1 MARSVRGVAS
11 NETTESWTHGREKVR
26 PKIMK
31 KNGFYA
37 ENVDMKKFCYFLI
50 CLLFVSSHS
59 LFAERFLYQYT
70 EGERYKVLSTVKEDV
85 LVNGIFNHYAEIV
98 NRISYEVTDVETDD
112 LGNSKGFLEASF
124 MTTEKAYDSAN
135 NVISGSTSFEW
146 GEEYESQF
154 WRDSLGI
161 YDIEPIYFMPVV
173 RNVPVF
179 PDKDLQIG
187 DTWEAEGQEAYDIRR
202 TFNVSEPLIVPFT
215 AKYTYEGTVE
225 KALTGETDS
234 EKTEKK
240 LLHVINVEYS
250 IFYDIPVPKGAPSTY
265 PVSSMGYSNQSIYWD
280 NELGSIDSYEDQFRI
295 ILEMQN
301 GDRFEFRGT
310 SEAEYTE
317 REKVATED
325 TLERLQEQLDNLNI
339 ENTTLTRDDIGITL
353 SIENIQFMPDS
364 AYLMES
370 EKRKLEKI
378 AELLKS
384 FPNNDLLISGHT
396 ALSGTMES
404 CQELSE
410 LRAEAVSEYLQKI
423 GVKDAYHIFTRGFGA
438 SKPIGDNSTE
448 AGMSKNRR
456 VEITIV
462 E

>member
-1 MARSVRGVAS
+1 MSNTNEMIIQFKSIGQNESFARMVVAAFIAHT
-11 NETTESWTHGREKVR
+11 NPTLEE
-26 PKIMK
+26 
-31 KNGFYA
+31 
-37 ENVDMKKFCYFLI
+37 
-50 CLLFVSSHS
+50 VSD
-59 LFAERFLYQYT
+59 
-70 EGERYKVLSTVKEDV
+70 VK
-85 LVNGIFNHYAEIV
+85 
-98 NRISYEVTDVETDD
+98 TDD
-112 LGNSKGFLEASF
+112 FGGEKGFLEATF
-124 MTTEKAYDSAN
+124 MTTEKAYDSTK
-135 NVISGSTSFEW
+135 NVISGNSSFEW
-146 GEEYESQF
+146 GEEYKSEF

-161 YDIEPIYFMPVV
+161 YEIAPVYFMPVV

-179 PDKDLQIG
+179 PNRDLKIG
-187 DTWEAEGQEAYDIRR
+187 DTWEAEGHEAYDIRQ
-202 TFNVSEPLIVPFT
+202 TFNVSEPLIIPFT
-215 AKYTYEGTVE
+215 ANYTYSGTKEVD
-225 KALTGETDS
+225 G
-234 EKTEKK
+234 K

-265 PVSSMGYSNQSIYWD
+265 PVSSMGYSNQTIFWD
-280 NELGSIDSYEDQFRI
+280 NELGTIDSYEDEFRI

-301 GDRFEFRGT
+301 GDKFEFRGI
-310 SEAEYTE
+310 SSAEYTE
-317 REKVATED
+317 RERVSTED
-325 TLERLQEQLDNLNI
+325 TLMRLQEQLDNLDI
-339 ENTTLTRDDIGITL
+339 ENTSVSRDDIGITL

-378 AELLKS
+378 AELLKA

-410 LRAEAVSEYLQKI
+410 LRSEAVSEYLQKL

-448 AGMSKNRR
+448 SGMAKNRR

>member
-1 MARSVRGVAS
+1 M
-11 NETTESWTHGREKVR
+11 NDN
-26 PKIMK
+26 INMK
-31 KNGFYA
+31 KILA
-37 ENVDMKKFCYFLI
+37 LI
-50 CLLFVSSHS
+50 CLVLCFSGAVFGEKFV
-59 LFAERFLYQYT
+59 YQYNL
-70 EGERYKVLSTVKEDV
+70 GEKFKVLSTVKEDV
-85 LVNGIFNHYAEIV
+85 LVNGVFNHYAEIV
-98 NRISYEVTDVETDD
+98 NRISYEVSDVKADD
-112 LGNSKGFLEASF
+112 FGNSKGFLEASF
-124 MTTEKAYDSAN
+124 MTTEKAFDSSKN
-135 NVISGSTSFEW
+135 QISGSSFEW
-146 GEEYESQF
+146 GEEYLSEF

-161 YDIEPIYFMPVV
+161 YEIKPTYFMPVV

-187 DTWEAEGQEAYDIRR
+187 DTWEAEGHEAYDIRQ
-202 TFNVSEPLIVPFT
+202 TFNVDEPLIIPFT
-215 AKYTYEGTVE
+215 ANYTYSGTVE
-225 KALTGETDS
+225 KEIDS
-234 EKTEKK
+234 ETGSGAKT
-240 LLHVINVEYS
+240 LHVINVEYS

-265 PVSSMGYSNQSIYWD
+265 PVASMGYSYQTIYWD
-280 NELGSIDSYEDQFRI
+280 NELGTIDSYEDEFRI

-317 REKVATED
+317 RLAVATDD
-325 TLERLQEQLDNLNI
+325 TLEELQKQLENLDI
-339 ENTTLTRDDIGITL
+339 SDTTVSKDDIGITF
-353 SIENIQFMPDS
+353 SIENIQFKPDS

-378 AELLKS
+378 AELLKA

-404 CQELSE
+404 CQVLSE
-410 LRAEAVSEYLQKI
+410 QRAEAVADYLKKL

-456 VEITIV
+456 VEITIIN
-462 E
+462 

>member
-1 MARSVRGVAS
+1 M
-11 NETTESWTHGREKVR
+11 NDN
-26 PKIMK
+26 INMK
-31 KNGFYA
+31 KILA
-37 ENVDMKKFCYFLI
+37 LI
-50 CLLFVSSHS
+50 CLVLCFSGAV
-59 LFAERFLYQYT
+59 FAEKFVYQYNL
-70 EGERYKVLSTVKEDV
+70 GEKFKVLSTVKEDV
-85 LVNGIFNHYAEIV
+85 LVNGVFNHYAEIV
-98 NRISYEVTDVETDD
+98 NRISYEVSDVKADD
-112 LGNSKGFLEASF
+112 FGNSKGFLEASF
-124 MTTEKAYDSAN
+124 MTTEKAFDSSKN
-135 NVISGSTSFEW
+135 QISGASFEW
-146 GEEYESQF
+146 GEEYLSEF

-161 YDIEPIYFMPVV
+161 YEIKPTYFMPVV

-187 DTWEAEGQEAYDIRR
+187 DTWEAEGHEAYDIRQ
-202 TFNVSEPLIVPFT
+202 TFNVDEPLIIPFT
-215 AKYTYEGTVE
+215 ANYTYSGTVE
-225 KALTGETDS
+225 KEIDS
-234 EKTEKK
+234 EAGSGTKT
-240 LLHVINVEYS
+240 LHVINVEYS

-265 PVSSMGYSNQSIYWD
+265 PVASMGYSYQTIYWD
-280 NELGSIDSYEDQFRI
+280 NELGTIDSYEDEFRI

-317 REKVATED
+317 RLAVATDD
-325 TLERLQEQLDNLNI
+325 TLEELQKQLENLDI
-339 ENTTLTRDDIGITL
+339 SDTTVSKDDIGITF
-353 SIENIQFMPDS
+353 SIENIQFKPDS

-378 AELLKS
+378 AELLKA

-404 CQELSE
+404 CQILSE
-410 LRAEAVSEYLQKI
+410 QRAEAVADYLKKL

-456 VEITIV
+456 VEITIIN
-462 E
+462 

>member
-1 MARSVRGVAS
+1 
-11 NETTESWTHGREKVR
+11 
-26 PKIMK
+26 
-31 KNGFYA
+31 
-37 ENVDMKKFCYFLI
+37 MKKFYRFFCFCIFLG
-50 CLLFVSSHS
+50 FFSSS
-59 LFAERFLYQYT
+59 LFAEKFVYKY
-70 EGERYKVLSTVKEDV
+70 EVGEKYKVLSTVKEDV

-98 NRISYEVTDVETDD
+98 NRISYEVSDVKTDD
-112 LGNSKGFLEASF
+112 FGGEKGFLEATF
-124 MTTEKAYDSAN
+124 MTTEQAFDSTK
-135 NVISGSTSFEW
+135 NVISGNSSFEW
-146 GEEYESQF
+146 GEEYKSEF

-161 YDIEPIYFMPVV
+161 YEIAPVYFMPVV

-179 PDKDLQIG
+179 PNRDLEIG
-187 DTWEAEGQEAYDIRR
+187 DTWEAEGQEAYDIRQ

-215 AKYTYEGTVE
+215 ANYTYEDTKEVDG
-225 KALTGETDS
+225 
-234 EKTEKK
+234 K

-265 PVSSMGYSNQSIYWD
+265 PVSSMGYSNQTIFWD
-280 NELGSIDSYEDQFRI
+280 NELGTIDSYEDEFRI

-310 SEAEYTE
+310 SRAEYTE
-317 REKVATED
+317 RLSVANDE
-325 TLERLQEQLDNLNI
+325 TLEKLQEQLKNLDI
-339 ENTTLTRDDIGITL
+339 SDTTVTKDDIGITL

-378 AELLKS
+378 AELLKA
-384 FPNNDLLISGHT
+384 FPDNDLLVSGHT

-410 LRAEAVSEYLQKI
+410 LRAVAVSEYLQKL

-448 AGMSKNRR
+448 SGMAKNRR
-456 VEITIV
+456 VEITIIN
-462 E
+462 

>member
-1 MARSVRGVAS
+1 
-11 NETTESWTHGREKVR
+11 
-26 PKIMK
+26 MK

-37 ENVDMKKFCYFLI
+37 ENVVMKKFYRFFWFCIFLG
-50 CLLFVSSHS
+50 FFSSS
-59 LFAERFLYQYT
+59 LFAEKFVYKY
-70 EGERYKVLSTVKEDV
+70 EVGEKYKVLSTVKEDV
-85 LVNGIFNHYAEIV
+85 LVNGVFNHYAEIV
-98 NRISYEVTDVETDD
+98 NRISYEVSDVKTDD
-112 LGNSKGFLEASF
+112 FGGEKGFLEATF
-124 MTTEKAYDSAN
+124 MTTEQAFDSTK
-135 NVISGSTSFEW
+135 NVISGNSSFEW
-146 GEEYESQF
+146 GEEYKSEF

-161 YDIEPIYFMPVV
+161 YEIAPIYFMPVV

-179 PDKDLQIG
+179 PNRDLEIG
-187 DTWEAEGQEAYDIRR
+187 DTWEAEGQEAYDIRQ
-202 TFNVSEPLIVPFT
+202 TFNVSEPLIIPFM
-215 AKYTYEGTVE
+215 ANYTYADTKEVDGR
-225 KALTGETDS
+225 
-234 EKTEKK
+234 

-265 PVSSMGYSNQSIYWD
+265 PVASMGYSYQTIYWD
-280 NELGSIDSYEDQFRI
+280 NELGTIDSYEDEFRI

-301 GDRFEFRGT
+301 GDKFEFRGT
-310 SEAEYTE
+310 SRAEYTE
-317 REKVATED
+317 RLSVANDE
-325 TLERLQEQLDNLNI
+325 TLEKLQEQLKNLDI
-339 ENTTLTRDDIGITL
+339 EDTTVTKDDIGITL

-378 AELLKS
+378 AELLKA
-384 FPNNDLLISGHT
+384 FPDNDLLISGHT

-410 LRAEAVSEYLQKI
+410 KRAVAVSEYLQKL

-448 AGMSKNRR
+448 SGMAKNRR

>member
-1 MARSVRGVAS
+1 
-11 NETTESWTHGREKVR
+11 
-26 PKIMK
+26 MK

-37 ENVDMKKFCYFLI
+37 ENVVMKKFYRFFCFCIFLG
-50 CLLFVSSHS
+50 FFSSS
-59 LFAERFLYQYT
+59 IFAEKFVYKY
-70 EGERYKVLSTVKEDV
+70 EVGEKYKVLSTVKEDV

-98 NRISYEVTDVETDD
+98 NRISYEVSDVKTDD
-112 LGNSKGFLEASF
+112 FGGEKGFLEATF
-124 MTTEKAYDSAN
+124 MTTEQAFDSTK
-135 NVISGSTSFEW
+135 NVISGNSSFEW
-146 GEEYESQF
+146 GEEYKSEF

-161 YDIEPIYFMPVV
+161 YEIAPVYFMPVV

-179 PDKDLQIG
+179 PNRDLEIG
-187 DTWEAEGQEAYDIRR
+187 DTWEAEGQEAYDIRQ
-202 TFNVSEPLIVPFT
+202 TFNVSEPLIIPFV
-215 AKYTYEGTVE
+215 ANYTYEDTKEVDG
-225 KALTGETDS
+225 
-234 EKTEKK
+234 K

-265 PVSSMGYSNQSIYWD
+265 PVSSMGYSNQTIFWD
-280 NELGSIDSYEDQFRI
+280 NELGTIDSYEDEFRI

-310 SEAEYTE
+310 SRAEYTE
-317 REKVATED
+317 RLSVANDE
-325 TLERLQEQLDNLNI
+325 TLEKLQEQLKNLDI
-339 ENTTLTRDDIGITL
+339 SDTTVTKDDIGITL

-370 EKRKLEKI
+370 EKHKLEKI
-378 AELLKS
+378 AELLKA
-384 FPNNDLLISGHT
+384 FPDNDLLVSGHT

-410 LRAEAVSEYLQKI
+410 KRAVAVSEYLQKL

-448 AGMSKNRR
+448 SGMAKNRR

>member
-1 MARSVRGVAS
+1 
-11 NETTESWTHGREKVR
+11 
-26 PKIMK
+26 MK
-31 KNGFYA
+31 KILALVCLVLCFSGAVFG
-37 ENVDMKKFCYFLI
+37 EKF
-50 CLLFVSSHS
+50 V
-59 LFAERFLYQYT
+59 YQYNL
-70 EGERYKVLSTVKEDV
+70 GEKFKVLSTVKEDV
-85 LVNGIFNHYAEIV
+85 LVNGVFNHYAEIV
-98 NRISYEVTDVETDD
+98 NRISYEVSDVKSDD
-112 LGNSKGFLEASF
+112 FGNSMGFLEASF
-124 MTTEKAYDSAN
+124 MTTEKAFDSSRN
-135 NVISGSTSFEW
+135 QISGNSSFEW
-146 GEEYESQF
+146 GEEYLSEF

-161 YDIEPIYFMPVV
+161 YEIAPVYFMPVV

-179 PDKDLQIG
+179 PNRDLEIG
-187 DTWEAEGQEAYDIRR
+187 DTWEAEGQEAYDIRQ

-215 AKYTYEGTVE
+215 ANYTYEDTKEVDG
-225 KALTGETDS
+225 
-234 EKTEKK
+234 K

-265 PVSSMGYSNQSIYWD
+265 PVSSMGYSNQTIFWD
-280 NELGSIDSYEDQFRI
+280 NELGTIDSYEDEFRI

-301 GDRFEFRGT
+301 GDKFEFRGI
-310 SEAEYTE
+310 SRAEYTE
-317 REKVATED
+317 RVAVATDE
-325 TLERLQEQLDNLNI
+325 TLSLLQEQLENLDI
-339 ENTTLTRDDIGITL
+339 SDTTVTKDDIGITL

-378 AELLKS
+378 AVLLKA
-384 FPNNDLLISGHT
+384 FPDNDLLVSGHT

-410 LRAEAVSEYLQKI
+410 LRAVAVSEYLQKL

-448 AGMSKNRR
+448 SGMAKNRR

>member
-1 MARSVRGVAS
+1 
-11 NETTESWTHGREKVR
+11 
-26 PKIMK
+26 
-31 KNGFYA
+31 
-37 ENVDMKKFCYFLI
+37 MKKFYRFFWFCIFLG
-50 CLLFVSSHS
+50 FFSSS
-59 LFAERFLYQYT
+59 LFAEKFVYKY
-70 EGERYKVLSTVKEDV
+70 EVGEKYKVLSTVKEDV

-98 NRISYEVTDVETDD
+98 NRISYEVSDVKTDD
-112 LGNSKGFLEASF
+112 FGGKKGFLEATF
-124 MTTEKAYDSAN
+124 MTTEQAYDSTK
-135 NVISGSTSFEW
+135 NVISGNSSFEW
-146 GEEYESQF
+146 GEEYKSEF

-161 YDIEPIYFMPVV
+161 YEIAPIYFMPVV

-179 PDKDLQIG
+179 PNRDLEIG
-187 DTWEAEGQEAYDIRR
+187 DTWEAEGQEAYDIRQ

-215 AKYTYEGTVE
+215 ASYTYEDT
-225 KALTGETDS
+225 
-234 EKTEKK
+234 KK
-240 LLHVINVEYS
+240 IDGRLLHVINVEYS

-265 PVSSMGYSNQSIYWD
+265 PVSSMGYSNQTIFWD
-280 NELGSIDSYEDQFRI
+280 NELGTIDSYEDEFRI

-310 SEAEYTE
+310 SRAEYTE
-317 REKVATED
+317 RLSVVNDE
-325 TLERLQEQLDNLNI
+325 TLEKLQEQLKNLDI
-339 ENTTLTRDDIGITL
+339 SDTTVTKDDIGITL

-378 AELLKS
+378 AELLKA
-384 FPNNDLLISGHT
+384 FPDNDLLVSGHT

-410 LRAEAVSEYLQKI
+410 KRAVAVSEYLQKL

-448 AGMSKNRR
+448 SGMAKNRR
-456 VEITIV
+456 VEITIIN
-462 E
+462 

>member
-1 MARSVRGVAS
+1 MGKS
-11 NETTESWTHGREKVR
+11 ND
-26 PKIMK
+26 
-31 KNGFYA
+31 
-37 ENVDMKKFCYFLI
+37 NVDMKKIFVFLFCMNVFF
-50 CLLFVSSHS
+50 CFSGS
-59 LFAERFLYQYT
+59 LFAEEFVYRY
-70 EGERYKVLSTVKEDV
+70 EVGDRYKVLSTVKEDV

-98 NRISYEVTDVETDD
+98 NRISYEVSEVEVDD
-112 LGNSKGFLEASF
+112 FGGEKGFLEATF
-124 MTTEKAYDSAN
+124 MTTEKAYDSTK
-135 NVISGSTSFEW
+135 NVIFGNSSFEW
-146 GEEYESQF
+146 GEEYKSEF

-161 YDIEPIYFMPVV
+161 YEIAPVYFMPVV

-179 PDKDLQIG
+179 PNRDLEIG
-187 DTWEAEGQEAYDIRR
+187 DTWEAEGQEAYDIRQ

-215 AKYTYEGTVE
+215 ANYTYEDTKEVDG
-225 KALTGETDS
+225 
-234 EKTEKK
+234 K

-265 PVSSMGYSNQSIYWD
+265 PVSSMGYSNQTIFWD
-280 NELGSIDSYEDQFRI
+280 NELGTIDSYEDEFRI

-310 SEAEYTE
+310 SSAEYTE
-317 REKVATED
+317 RERVSTED
-325 TLERLQEQLDNLNI
+325 TLMRLQEQLDNLDI
-339 ENTTLTRDDIGITL
+339 ENTSVSRDDIGITL

-378 AELLKS
+378 AELLKA

-410 LRAEAVSEYLQKI
+410 LRSEAVSEYLQKL

-448 AGMSKNRR
+448 SGMAKNRR

>member
-1 MARSVRGVAS
+1 
-11 NETTESWTHGREKVR
+11 
-26 PKIMK
+26 MK

-37 ENVDMKKFCYFLI
+37 ENVVMKNFYRFFWFCIFLG
-50 CLLFVSSHS
+50 FFSSS
-59 LFAERFLYQYT
+59 LFAEKFVYKY
-70 EGERYKVLSTVKEDV
+70 EVGEKYKVLSTVKEDV
-85 LVNGIFNHYAEIV
+85 LVNGVFNHYAEIV
-98 NRISYEVTDVETDD
+98 NRISYEVSDVKTDD
-112 LGNSKGFLEASF
+112 FGDEKGFLEATF
-124 MTTEKAYDSAN
+124 MTTEQAYDSTK
-135 NVISGSTSFEW
+135 NVISGNSSFEW
-146 GEEYESQF
+146 GEEYKSEF

-161 YDIEPIYFMPVV
+161 YEIAPVYFMPVV

-179 PDKDLQIG
+179 PDRDLEIG
-187 DTWEAEGQEAYDIRR
+187 DTWEAEGQEAYDIRQ
-202 TFNVSEPLIVPFT
+202 TFNVSEPLIVPFN
-215 AKYTYEGTVE
+215 ASYTYADTKEVDGR
-225 KALTGETDS
+225 
-234 EKTEKK
+234 

-265 PVSSMGYSNQSIYWD
+265 PVSSMGYSNQTIFWD
-280 NELGSIDSYEDQFRI
+280 NELGTIDSYEDEFRI

-310 SEAEYTE
+310 SRAEYTE
-317 REKVATED
+317 RLSVANDE
-325 TLERLQEQLDNLNI
+325 TLEKLQEQLKNLDI
-339 ENTTLTRDDIGITL
+339 EDTTVTKDDIGITL

-378 AELLKS
+378 AELLKA

-410 LRAEAVSEYLQKI
+410 ERAVAVSEYLQKL

-448 AGMSKNRR
+448 SGMAKNRR

>member
-1 MARSVRGVAS
+1 M
-11 NETTESWTHGREKVR
+11 EKNR
-26 PKIMK
+26 
-31 KNGFYA
+31 FCA
-37 ENVDMKKFCYFLI
+37 ENVDMKKFYQFCCFCGLF
-50 CLLFVSSHS
+50 CFFVSGI
-59 LFAERFLYQYT
+59 FAEKFVYKY
-70 EGERYKVLSTVKEDV
+70 EVGERYKVLSTVKEDV
-85 LVNGIFNHYAEIV
+85 LVNGFFNHYAEIV
-98 NRISYEVTDVETDD
+98 NRISYEVSDVRSDD
-112 LGNSKGFLEASF
+112 FGNSKGFLEASF

-135 NVISGSTSFEW
+135 NVISGSSSFEW
-146 GEEYESQF
+146 GEEYESEF
-154 WRDSLGI
+154 WRDSLGV
-161 YDIEPIYFMPVV
+161 YEIEPVYFMPVV

-179 PDKDLQIG
+179 PNRDLKIG

-215 AKYTYEGTVE
+215 ANYTYVGTV
-225 KALTGETDS
+225 KKDDN
-234 EKTEKK
+234 KT
-240 LLHVINVEYS
+240 LHVINVEYS

-265 PVSSMGYSNQSIYWD
+265 PVSSMGYSNQTIYWD
-280 NELGSIDSYEDQFRI
+280 NELGAIDSYEDEFRI

-301 GDRFEFRGT
+301 GDKFEFRGT

-317 REKVATED
+317 REKVSTED
-325 TLERLQEQLDNLNI
+325 TLMRLQEQLDNLDI
-339 ENTTLTRDDIGITL
+339 ENTSVSRDDIGITL

-378 AELLKS
+378 AELLKA

-448 AGMSKNRR
+448 SGMAKNRR

>member
-1 MARSVRGVAS
+1 
-11 NETTESWTHGREKVR
+11 
-26 PKIMK
+26 MK

-37 ENVDMKKFCYFLI
+37 ENVVMKKFNRFFWFCIFLG
-50 CLLFVSSHS
+50 FFSSS
-59 LFAERFLYQYT
+59 LFAEKFVYKY
-70 EGERYKVLSTVKEDV
+70 EVGEKYKVLSTVKEDV

-98 NRISYEVTDVETDD
+98 NRISYEVSDVKTDD
-112 LGNSKGFLEASF
+112 FGGEKGFLEATF
-124 MTTEKAYDSAN
+124 MTTEQAYDSTK
-135 NVISGSTSFEW
+135 NVISGNSSFEW
-146 GEEYESQF
+146 GEEYKSEF

-161 YDIEPIYFMPVV
+161 YEIAPIYFMPVV

-179 PDKDLQIG
+179 PNRDLEIG
-187 DTWEAEGQEAYDIRR
+187 DTWEAEGQEAYDIRQ

-215 AKYTYEGTVE
+215 ANYTYEDTKEVDG
-225 KALTGETDS
+225 
-234 EKTEKK
+234 K

-265 PVSSMGYSNQSIYWD
+265 PVSSMGYSNQTIFWD
-280 NELGSIDSYEDQFRI
+280 NELGTIDSYEDEFRI

-310 SEAEYTE
+310 SRAEYTE
-317 REKVATED
+317 RLSVANDE
-325 TLERLQEQLDNLNI
+325 TLEKLQEQLKNLDI
-339 ENTTLTRDDIGITL
+339 EDTTVTKDDIGITL

-378 AELLKS
+378 AELLKA
-384 FPNNDLLISGHT
+384 FPDNDLLVSGHT

-410 LRAEAVSEYLQKI
+410 LRAVAVSEYLQKL

-448 AGMSKNRR
+448 SGMAKNRR

>member
-1 MARSVRGVAS
+1 
-11 NETTESWTHGREKVR
+11 
-26 PKIMK
+26 MK
-31 KNGFYA
+31 KILA
-37 ENVDMKKFCYFLI
+37 LI
-50 CLLFVSSHS
+50 CLVLCFSGAVFGEKFV
-59 LFAERFLYQYT
+59 YQYNL
-70 EGERYKVLSTVKEDV
+70 GEKFKVLSTVKEDV
-85 LVNGIFNHYAEIV
+85 LVNGVFNHYAEIV
-98 NRISYEVTDVETDD
+98 NRISYEVSDVKTDD
-112 LGNSKGFLEASF
+112 FGGEKGFLEATF
-124 MTTEKAYDSAN
+124 MTTEQAFDSTK
-135 NVISGSTSFEW
+135 NVISGNSSFEW
-146 GEEYESQF
+146 GEEYKSEF

-161 YDIEPIYFMPVV
+161 YEIAPVYFMPVV

-179 PDKDLQIG
+179 PNRDLEIG
-187 DTWEAEGQEAYDIRR
+187 DTWEAEGQEAYDIRQ

-215 AKYTYEGTVE
+215 ANYTYEDTKEVDG
-225 KALTGETDS
+225 
-234 EKTEKK
+234 K

-265 PVSSMGYSNQSIYWD
+265 PVSSMGYSNQTIFWD
-280 NELGSIDSYEDQFRI
+280 NELGTIDSYEDEFRI

-310 SEAEYTE
+310 SRAEYTE
-317 REKVATED
+317 RLSVANDE
-325 TLERLQEQLDNLNI
+325 TLEKLQEQLKNLDI
-339 ENTTLTRDDIGITL
+339 EDTTVTKDDIGITL

-378 AELLKS
+378 AELLKA

-410 LRAEAVSEYLQKI
+410 LRSEAVSEYLQKL

-448 AGMSKNRR
+448 SGMAKNRR

>member
-1 MARSVRGVAS
+1 
-11 NETTESWTHGREKVR
+11 
-26 PKIMK
+26 MK

-37 ENVDMKKFCYFLI
+37 ENVVMKKFYRFFCFCIFLG
-50 CLLFVSSHS
+50 FFSSS
-59 LFAERFLYQYT
+59 LFAEKFVYKY
-70 EGERYKVLSTVKEDV
+70 EVGEKYKVLSTVKEDV

-98 NRISYEVTDVETDD
+98 NRISYEVSDVKTDD
-112 LGNSKGFLEASF
+112 FGGEKGFLEATF
-124 MTTEKAYDSAN
+124 MTTEQAFDSTK
-135 NVISGSTSFEW
+135 NVISGNSSFEW
-146 GEEYESQF
+146 GEEYKSEF

-161 YDIEPIYFMPVV
+161 YEIAPVYFMPVV

-179 PDKDLQIG
+179 PNRDLEIG
-187 DTWEAEGQEAYDIRR
+187 DTWEAEGQEAYDIRQ

-215 AKYTYEGTVE
+215 ANYTYEDTKEVDG
-225 KALTGETDS
+225 
-234 EKTEKK
+234 K

-265 PVSSMGYSNQSIYWD
+265 PVSSMGYSNQTIFWD
-280 NELGSIDSYEDQFRI
+280 NELGTIDSYEDEFRI

-310 SEAEYTE
+310 SRAEYTE
-317 REKVATED
+317 RLSVANDE
-325 TLERLQEQLDNLNI
+325 TLEKLQEQLKNLDI
-339 ENTTLTRDDIGITL
+339 SDTTVTKDDIGITL

-378 AELLKS
+378 AELLKA
-384 FPNNDLLISGHT
+384 FPDNDLLVSGHT

-410 LRAEAVSEYLQKI
+410 LRAVAVSEYLQKL

-448 AGMSKNRR
+448 SGMAKNRR
-456 VEITIV
+456 VEITIIN
-462 E
+462 

>member
-1 MARSVRGVAS
+1 
-11 NETTESWTHGREKVR
+11 
-26 PKIMK
+26 MK

-37 ENVDMKKFCYFLI
+37 ENVVMKKFYRFFCFCIFLG
-50 CLLFVSSHS
+50 FFSSS
-59 LFAERFLYQYT
+59 LFAEKFVYKY
-70 EGERYKVLSTVKEDV
+70 EVGEKYKVLSTVKEDV

-98 NRISYEVTDVETDD
+98 NRISYEVSDVKTDD
-112 LGNSKGFLEASF
+112 FGGEKGFLEATF
-124 MTTEKAYDSAN
+124 MTTEQAYDSTK
-135 NVISGSTSFEW
+135 NVISGNSSFEW
-146 GEEYESQF
+146 GEEYKSEF

-161 YDIEPIYFMPVV
+161 YEIAPIYFMPVV

-179 PDKDLQIG
+179 PNRDLEIG
-187 DTWEAEGQEAYDIRR
+187 DTWEAEGQEAYDIRQ

-215 AKYTYEGTVE
+215 ANYTYEDTKEVDG
-225 KALTGETDS
+225 
-234 EKTEKK
+234 K

-265 PVSSMGYSNQSIYWD
+265 PVSSMGYSNQTIFWD
-280 NELGSIDSYEDQFRI
+280 NELGTIDSYEDEFRI

-310 SEAEYTE
+310 SRAEYTE
-317 REKVATED
+317 RLSVANDE
-325 TLERLQEQLDNLNI
+325 TLEKLQEQLKNLDI
-339 ENTTLTRDDIGITL
+339 EDTTVTKDDIGITL

-378 AELLKS
+378 AELLKA
-384 FPNNDLLISGHT
+384 FPDNDLLVSGHT

-410 LRAEAVSEYLQKI
+410 LRAVAVSEYLQKL

-448 AGMSKNRR
+448 SGMAKNRR

>member
-1 MARSVRGVAS
+1 
-11 NETTESWTHGREKVR
+11 
-26 PKIMK
+26 MK

-37 ENVDMKKFCYFLI
+37 ENVVMKKFYRFFCFCIFLG
-50 CLLFVSSHS
+50 FFSSS
-59 LFAERFLYQYT
+59 IFAEKFVYKY
-70 EGERYKVLSTVKEDV
+70 EVGEKYKVLSTVKEDV
-85 LVNGIFNHYAEIV
+85 LVNGVFNHYAEIV
-98 NRISYEVTDVETDD
+98 NRISYEVSDVKSDD
-112 LGNSKGFLEASF
+112 FGGEKGFLEATF
-124 MTTEKAYDSAN
+124 MTTEQAFDSTK
-135 NVISGSTSFEW
+135 NVISGNSSFEW
-146 GEEYESQF
+146 GEEYKSEF

-161 YDIEPIYFMPVV
+161 YEIAPIYFMPVV

-179 PDKDLQIG
+179 PNRDLEIG
-187 DTWEAEGQEAYDIRR
+187 DTWEAEGQEAYDIRQ
-202 TFNVSEPLIVPFT
+202 TFNVSEPLIIPFV
-215 AKYTYEGTVE
+215 ANYTYSGTKKVD
-225 KALTGETDS
+225 G
-234 EKTEKK
+234 K

-265 PVSSMGYSNQSIYWD
+265 PVSSMGYSNQTIFWD
-280 NELGSIDSYEDQFRI
+280 NELGTIDSYEDEFRI

-310 SEAEYTE
+310 SRAEYTE
-317 REKVATED
+317 RVAVANDE
-325 TLERLQEQLDNLNI
+325 TLSLLQEQLKNLDI
-339 ENTTLTRDDIGITL
+339 EDTTVTKDDIGITL

-378 AELLKS
+378 AELLKA
-384 FPNNDLLISGHT
+384 FPDNDLLVSGHT

-410 LRAEAVSEYLQKI
+410 KRAVAVSEYLQKL

-448 AGMSKNRR
+448 SGMAKNRR